1 MGSKHLTKA
10 TLKRREDK
18 NKGNGWNLLFIEVT
32 CWDWGTQHTLQT
44 SLLQN
49 SPSPASASPARDA
62 MLASL
67 LQLLQLSLLCL
78 QVLMDETFKIHWKIN
93 THLGASV

>member
-1 MGSKHLTKA
+1 
-10 TLKRREDK
+10 
-18 NKGNGWNLLFIEVT
+18 
-32 CWDWGTQHTLQT
+32 
-44 SLLQN
+44 
-49 SPSPASASPARDA
+49 